1 MDNHFDLNNPDQSE
15 KAFRRQKRKQ
25 EKTEKQSRRNPKP
38 IEARGESQKEYIKS
52 IHHNELTFAVGPAG
66 VGKTYV
72 PSRIFGQMIAEGQID
87 KLYLARPNVAKS
99 KHRMGFLPGT
109 AEEKTAPWLVPV
121 LEGLKDSMAPALLE
135 RLRREGKIEIVPYE
149 FMQGRTFANAAWIV
163 DEAENLDLDDL
174 YITLTRQGE
183 NLKAVISGDIRQSR
197 INNSGL
203 AQVVAM
209 GEQAQMESVGVVRF
223 GEDEVVRSRQ
233 ARQWVRAF
241 NRVNLSDVPN
251 CGMDEVQSF
260 QSGLPNF
267 LRKDD

>member
-1 MDNHFDLNNPDQSE
+1 MDNHCDPKNPDQSA
-15 KAFRRQKRKQ
+15 KAFRRQNRKQ
-25 EKTEKQSRRNPKP
+25 EKMDKQNRRSPKP
-38 IEARGESQKEYIKS
+38 IEARSASQKEYIKS
-52 IHHNELTFAVGPAG
+52 IHDNELTFAVGPAG

-72 PSRIFGQMIAEGQID
+72 PSRVFGQMIAEGTID

-109 AEEKTAPWLVPV
+109 AEEKTAPWLIPV
-121 LEGLKDSMAPALLE
+121 LEGLKDSMAPSMLD

-183 NLKAVISGDIRQSR
+183 GLKAVISGDIRQSR

-209 GEQAQMESVGVVRF
+209 GQQEQMESVGVVEF

-241 NRVNLSDVPN
+241 NRINLSDVTN
-251 CGMDEVQSF
+251 CGMHETQSF
-260 QSGLPNF
+260 QQSPPHF
-267 LRKDD
+267 LRKD